1 MQVSGYIGNGAVKE
15 CGLVVCAGL
24 RELVLHGFE
33 REHGKL
39 VEVAPGQH
47 AVGQLLLLADEA
59 TRYFFEHG
67 MTLRRRGHRSGL
79 FTAAGTTR
87 YMHSRTASIP
97 FLLR

>member
-1 MQVSGYIGNGAVKE
+1 MKTGEAYTHFFSATVSVLLMAEASALQVSGYIGNGAVKE

-47 AVGQLLLLADEA
+47 AVEA
-59 TRYFFEHG
+59 VV
-67 MTLRRRGHRSGL
+67 
-79 FTAAGTTR
+79 AAGG
-87 YMHSRTASIP
+87 
-97 FLLR
+97 